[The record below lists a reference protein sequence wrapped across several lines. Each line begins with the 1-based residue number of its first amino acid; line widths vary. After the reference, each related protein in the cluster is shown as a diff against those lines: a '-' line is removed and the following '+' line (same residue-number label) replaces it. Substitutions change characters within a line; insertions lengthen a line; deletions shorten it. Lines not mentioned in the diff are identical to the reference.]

1 MAETAAPGVPLTHAR
16 VWRIAGPIVLSNMTV
31 PILGAVDTGVVGQ
44 MGEAVPIG
52 AVGIGAIILTSLYWI
67 FGFLRMGTTGLA
79 AQAVGAGDRA
89 EAERI
94 LSRALMIAFAAGAGL
109 IVLQLPLFAAAFLI
123 APASAEVEALAR
135 DYLAIRIWSAP
146 AAIAIYGITGWLI
159 AVERTRAVLVQQLVM
174 NGLNIVLNLWFV
186 LGLGWG
192 VEGVAIATVIA
203 EVAGLALGLWFCRDG
218 FRSGAWRDWSAVFD
232 GPKLKRMAAVNGDIL
247 IRSVLLQA
255 IFVSFL
261 FLGADL
267 GDVPLAANQVL
278 LQFLHVTAYALD
290 GFAFGAE
297 TLVGQAM
304 GARRRAELRRAAGL
318 SSLWGGIV
326 ATGLG
331 LGFLVAGGPV
341 IDLMTTSAE
350 VREAARVFLPYMVAA
365 PFVGVA
371 AWMLDGIF
379 IGATRT
385 RDMRNMMVVSTVIY
399 AGAAAVLVPWLGNHG
414 LWLALLISFAARG
427 VTLWLRYPAL
437 EAAAEPERRVA

>member
-1 MAETAAPGVPLTHAR
+1 MADTPPAAAPLTHGR

-52 AVGIGAIILTSLYWI
+52 AVGIGAIVLSSLYWI

-79 AQAVGAGDRA
+79 AQAVGAGERA
-89 EAERI
+89 ETERI
-94 LSRALMIAFAAGAGL
+94 LSRSLMIAFVAGGGL

-123 APASAEVEALAR
+123 APASAEVETLAR

-159 AVERTRAVLVQQLVM
+159 AVERTRAILIQQLAM
-174 NGLNIVLNLWFV
+174 NGLNIALNLWFV

-192 VEGVAIATVIA
+192 VEGVAIATVVA
-203 EVAGLALGLWFCRDG
+203 EVAGAALGLWFCRDA
-218 FRSGAWRDWSAVFD
+218 FRSGAWRDWARVFD

-255 IFVSFL
+255 VFVSFL

-278 LQFLHVTAYALD
+278 LQLVHFTAFALD

-304 GARRRAELRRAAGL
+304 GARRRAALRLAAWLTSVWGAAVAGAL
-318 SSLWGGIV
+318 SL
-326 ATGLG
+326 A
-331 LGFLVAGGPV
+331 FAAGGPAI
-341 IDLMTTSAE
+341 IDLMTTSPE
-350 VREAARVFLPYMVAA
+350 VRGAARVFLPYVALVPVMSVAA
-365 PFVGVA
+365 F
-371 AWMLDGIF
+371 MLDGIF

-385 RDMRNMMVVSTVIY
+385 RDMRNMMLVSALIY
-399 AGAAAVLVPWLGNHG
+399 AASAAVLVPWLGNHG

-427 VTLWLRYPAL
+427 ITLWLRYPAL